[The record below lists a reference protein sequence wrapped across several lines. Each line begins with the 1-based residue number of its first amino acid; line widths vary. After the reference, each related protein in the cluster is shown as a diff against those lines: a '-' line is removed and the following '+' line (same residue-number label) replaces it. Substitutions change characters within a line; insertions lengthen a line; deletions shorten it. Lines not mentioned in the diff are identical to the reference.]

1 MVKKLMKS
9 IREYKTST
17 ILTPIFVALEVVLE
31 VVIPFLMKDLIDKGI
46 DVSNFENVLI
56 YGALL
61 LVCALFSLTFGA
73 LSGVFSAI
81 SSSGFGKNLR
91 KDLFYKVQNFSF
103 YNIDKFSTSSII
115 TRMTTDVTNVQNAF
129 QMLTRIAIRSPLMLT
144 FALIMAFISNK
155 DIAII
160 LLIAIP
166 ILGIALYFIMT
177 SVHPIF
183 KRAFKKYDRLNT
195 IVQENLRGIRVVKAY
210 VREDYE
216 TKKFKNASKDIY
228 DDFLKAEKIIAL
240 NSPLMQFIVFAC
252 MIAISWFG
260 ATLIINSHGTL
271 MSKGELMSMFTYTMQ
286 VLMSLMMFSMVLV
299 MITISRNSAERIV
312 EVLDEES
319 DIRNPYKPVMTV
331 ADGSIVFK
339 NVSFSYAKDNDKLC
353 LNNINLNIN
362 NGQTVGIIGGTGSSK
377 STLISL
383 IPRLYDVTNG
393 KILVGGKN
401 VKEYD
406 IKVLRD
412 QVGIVLQKNVLFSG
426 TIKENLRWGNEQA
439 TDEELIEACKIAQAN
454 DFIEQFPNKY
464 DTYIEQ
470 GGTNV
475 SGGQKQRL
483 CIARALLKKPKILI
497 LDDSTS
503 AVDTATDAKIRDAF
517 INKLPKMTK
526 IIIAQRVA
534 SIQDADKIVVMD
546 GGTIK
551 EVGTH
556 QELLEKSEIY
566 REVYTSQV
574 KDGGDN
580 E

>member
-31 VVIPFLMKDLIDKGI
+31 VVIPFLMKELIDKGI

-160 LLIAIP
+160 LLIAVP

>member
-160 LLIAIP
+160 LLIAVP

-393 KILVGGKN
+393 EILVGGKN

>member
-160 LLIAIP
+160 LLIAVP